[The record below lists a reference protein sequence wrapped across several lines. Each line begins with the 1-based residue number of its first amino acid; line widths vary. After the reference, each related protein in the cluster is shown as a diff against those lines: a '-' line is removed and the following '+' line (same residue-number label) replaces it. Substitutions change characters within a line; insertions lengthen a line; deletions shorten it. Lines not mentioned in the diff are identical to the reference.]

1 MRVGVYPGS
10 FNPPTV
16 AHEAIALGA
25 IAAHRLDRLDL
36 VVSRVALAKEQVDRP
51 RFEDRLAVLEEWVA
65 SHPRLAVV
73 VTDAQLLVDIGRGY
87 DVLVVG
93 ADKWHQIQ
101 DPSFYDGSVRRRD
114 AAMAALPAL
123 AVVPR
128 GADEVPADLVLAVD
142 APIDRISS
150 TAARRGARDQ
160 MVAAARSFD
169 METGAWTDPA
179 RYDAWLRRR

>member
-51 RFEDRLAVLEEWVA
+51 RFGDRLAVLEEWVA
-65 SHPRLAVV
+65 PHPRLAVV

-101 DPSFYDGSVRRRD
+101 DSSFYDGSVPRRD

-128 GADEVPADLVLAVD
+128 GADEVPTELVLAVD
-142 APIDRISS
+142 APIDQVSS
-150 TAARRGARDQ
+150 TAARGGSRQQ

-169 METGAWTDPA
+169 METGAWTDAA
-179 RYDAWLRRR
+179 RYDAWLQRR